1 MQSSEKFVQG
11 ADVIIAKD
19 KVELCTAYPAGYEQY
34 QLVSKS
40 TVNFFTTKARV
51 IFILNYPASVSIEQ
65 IHEHSIEGTFCY
77 FEEAL
82 VGLLQP
88 FKPFHTRLS
97 YCPKLILSVIACSTS
112 DSFPTCE
119 ILALNV
125 TLSSSNVQ
133 SVLSSIRKQYEKFQ
147 AKLLCLNEYYAQ
159 NFCQLPLLA
168 DETPWRTKQQR
179 LAIGKSVERHV
190 QQWLASNRFSLPDAI
205 ELAISMV
212 DFSQSISTT
221 NIILLDSV
229 VNDHWLGKMKDRN
242 FTNRLRALNI
252 RVHFIPYR
260 WSRSAC
266 DSIPGQV
273 SCVENIQYVINSLN
287 GCYIDVENL
296 LNQEENKMTIY
307 QRAIF
312 VQTVPDGEPVAP
324 NLINSALQIDSSF
337 QIVQKRQEVNAKLQ
351 LMLKIRISEGFTIRS
366 VQNSVGNI
374 QVHMMRCLGQSTVF
388 KCTVISDLSNV
399 GRPLTVEWT
408 VAKRS
413 AVLKNTTASVS
424 YLNARN
430 ALKCE
435 LMENISEHWKNDCL
449 LEQFELYST
458 NLSFHSIPP
467 VIEEGMPIYDLIS
480 GEHLQNPRWY
490 RNKLSAS
497 MLKLHVMCSLDR
509 LKALETF
516 CTFWGTVGLLD
527 INEWSKW
534 FNVESFSLILN
545 NRVPIGSVY
554 SSTDDSGTLNKV
566 NCDQAFDALKVFFKN
581 YTTFSLDKGTS
592 FVSFIK
598 SDFTENDK
606 APSFYLL
613 KFILHSFVGVCH
625 FAFSKEISPSQRDQI
640 ITDMKNQL
648 SKLPL
653 ISENNSNYADQHCSN
668 STEYD
673 ANACFLLTR
682 PLEKLLVRHNS
693 APVFPFASFQESEM
707 NTWPSNVTVGR
718 YFHFKRYFWYLNL
731 PGFVRNFPPNSVLS
745 ILQLILQRV
754 LKTGFRIAH
763 SEEGFTTL
771 VKEIPQ
777 QNDIT
782 EELSTFLIQYV
793 IYPPIYTGGD
803 FHRNIYENMKYF
815 DIRPD
820 MSISCTVD
828 YEKFPVHE
836 TEIVTEIWVESFNEQ
851 LSTVSKQRAEKLFN
865 QIYKEDFQL
874 IRRLVVAKQVEQFCH
889 HKHIRITLRSPKEIV
904 WKSLPDQTLRRYGLR
919 CVEAMASSDQAQ
931 FYFGNFCLNELLH
944 SCHLTTLLLDT
955 ATVTDG
961 IISKLLS
968 SLYYSVMY
976 VLKFKSGE
984 PIFRQTAQCVHDL
997 FYTRMGEKYSNCV
1010 RIENKPLLFEIWKL
1024 FLRRFERCE
1033 HPDVKWLAPMRK
1045 RLELFQA
1052 GGRSPALELPR
1063 LFYFALHLSQSVHY
1077 MITFAPMTLG
1087 DIDLMHEEPDRN
1099 LSRNV
1104 LGTQWS
1110 KLCFPLMVFYLCP
1123 QKIYSSG
1130 FDYDLDRVKEYHNVT
1145 VQEEGTLSSL
1155 HRQILLLDEIERHQ
1169 DYYPLNGEELSCC
1182 TNCMG
1187 SYNFCAEVATLQDS
1201 YMDCFVC
1208 GIYKSLCAEFPV
1220 YESDIRFAIENH
1232 CVESTLELDIT
1243 EFLHTECHHM
1253 VDYQNMSDSDDLCC
1267 FRLMDIA
1274 VEKWFT
1280 INSSFTGR
1288 TSPLFNLPD
1297 CDSVGQEKARN
1308 LFQAVLQ
1315 NYFQTIPTCTDYLI
1329 CKPLQNDSR
1338 LLHSL
1343 DEGASNSDIESLA
1356 TAMLFSSNDSGH
1368 PPDMLFS
1375 DNLSFE
1381 SVSSSSSSDSYES
1394 FVLGELSL
1402 QLDDISEREF
1412 EVQCSEPQC
1421 YQHPIF
1427 LQISCSVF
1435 IGNKQYNFRVDSL
1448 PTCIVDLFRRSEIN
1462 DWSND
1467 MERIRVVLQ
1476 FNILTLDLTPLE
1488 VGFWSRNTEQREI
1501 VNNMNWKRKKFYDGK
1516 VLVNA
1521 SRHLY
1526 VLPTAHK
1533 SALISFYNRVLLLI
1547 RSEIICGYSRLPI
1560 INDAVIETVVEHIKC
1575 VLRIPLNLEASVHW
1589 NTIPLLFVL
1598 DCPENLKQ
1606 FLDRLMKLNVS
1617 NCIIKRCAEDYFIIR
1632 ECTDENQVSL
1642 LWNSMTYN
1650 EYPNPVVCRS
1660 NGGTLRRCHSFSD
1673 ISPRL
1678 VEKRNCILKNTTWQR
1693 DDDGS
1698 HLSYSNLNSYEFEL
1712 SSITESFYQLREEF
1726 SNRERQQ
1733 AENQFWLILQMNM
1746 SKVNGTT
1753 KLDISQSRH
1762 SGLFVK
1768 VYNEIVQIL
1777 KTTNQYMLLQR
1788 MFKTKK
1794 SSYWLIDDRDGCDR
1808 LSSYTPDVDSIIAE
1822 NGSGDAKSD
1831 VEIEHLAAGR
1841 HYGPAYFACPVVAY
1855 CLFRLHPR
1863 CERLTAATLFRR
1875 VLCDLFG
1882 HTDDQNVFLYKNSE
1896 GNVYYIRVYDEF
1908 KIEAYRMVKRCYK
1921 QFRKE
1926 LKMAKIRLLR
1936 SEKLLNC
1943 TFVTV
1948 HGIEFPGLEVVEK
1961 VFKPLRAAFD
1971 NFIIRILVSCIK
1983 NDPNHLLFENCNVT
1997 TVHFVPS
2004 PLVKQHLPA
2013 FSYYLRQILGAAGH
2027 IPRHRATSDG
2037 LWKSNFAPQAEPND
2051 LFMCILHSGSDGIA
2065 VVMQSFVDHQGIQVN
2080 FANSNCCL
2088 DVRHGYKHLVQFLD
2102 NFEELIINAA
2112 RISDPP
2118 DAQENTTDNAVEN
2131 VYVKFVAMLHGSYSV
2146 QTLMTVLIQAIKDAT
2161 FDLLTEYSLLTLPL
2175 FCSFEDHE
2183 KLKSA
2188 YALLQEREFGQTHEP
2203 SLSTSSSSVRL
2214 ITVSHDLFSI
2224 PGSLSGAE
2232 QQTSSFFQN
2241 DAYVNMHNL
2250 SNLLEES
2257 PSKVVLNSI
2266 FYDIATK
2273 WLEFGASS
2281 HFNNVHVSSFS
2292 FSVRK
2297 DLHLLIEKCMEI
2309 LKEFSNSNNHV
2320 LIFEKLNCGKR
2331 VPYFLLKL
2339 DEHTTLV
2346 PTALDQLDYCNIVIA
2361 SMPLDLWED
2370 SMNIGQML
2378 EISDLPDTIHKFL
2391 STEITYTAQKH
2402 FPFFKFDDRTGKWNF
2417 ITRQRL
2423 ALISILA
2430 NEIKLYI
2437 YNFASEFVDII
2448 RDRIQAAVIEV
2459 NNQSNLAGQI
2469 STCKLNYQEDMIWC
2483 FLENMPN
2490 RMIWLNPVMFMPVKC
2505 GGRNGTVMFSKAET
2519 VEIGSLLTNYEKT
2532 SFCAAFV
2539 ATTSSNRLNQQVD
2552 NFVHNQQIALDN
2564 YKFIDKLCKII
2575 FNFPNE
2581 SSSAEKFVE
2590 QKELESISEKF
2601 LLVSEVQLPILFDPT
2616 WRNGTSVNSKPNRLA
2631 EESRV
2636 ECWQLRLQKLLLQE
2650 FVSYL
2655 LYLDVEFFQ
2664 IPVTVKQ
2671 ETENQSNWN
2680 SAWFLRICT
2689 DGVAL
2694 LHVQFDAPY
2703 LQIILYVFPTVML
2716 HLFGYEAKSCL
2727 RDLYNDLL
2735 TKCHFH
2741 SFVHDFHLKTLTFT
2755 ADRGEE
2761 GEESA
2766 FALFPE
2772 RFNVQSFLLDFY
2784 HYYAKHPI
2792 FSNSILLNP
2801 ERVTFKLPVACS
2813 PEEIFDS
2820 MLEEHS
2826 KFQQSQQQQEKH
2838 EFRVV
2843 KMGENSGDKQ
2853 HSGFFLSKW
2862 SVNIRFSG
2870 TNGDEE
2876 NCTAYSLFM
2885 FAGGHF
2891 PLNSS
2896 ESETFS
2902 DQLNVNVFTIYV
2914 KNSRRQMSSHY
2925 WQIARFQ
2932 HRLQPLLQHVENWV
2946 RDNFA
2951 EMVCEKH
2958 GGKEI
2963 LRKNLP
2969 NILQEES
2976 IFEIEHQSNA
2986 TLERKER
2993 YSAVTEDSL
3002 REMLI
3007 ETLADDQ
3014 VFFYFCPQSVR
3025 CLEYLP
3031 NSAVASVKEQL
3042 IQQRL
3047 RFYKCLN
3054 KTFEQSSFHCLRHFI
3069 WKKLMRDDNTDNGKG
3084 KMVPKAERISCPEL
3098 EYLLKITHTVSASV
3112 INSEGNMLMK
3122 KTFSQISK
3130 LMRKLF
3136 DKFSGRL
3143 KFFQN
3148 KREQRQ
3154 HLVLMNP
3161 NSDDYFIIITIE
3173 KRPRNYN
3180 ILAVFRSVE
3189 ANVERDAAYFDQF
3202 VSSSTLWKEFMQV
3215 LNFEEVQNRLV
3226 GWKLDSLLAKPNKFQ
3241 GELSLLRELSKIKQD
3256 GLKTE
3261 NYKQETSQKINGL
3274 EKAEKI
3280 EETTLKNA
3288 KTGKTLSKT
3297 TTDMVKDYDGKIR
3310 GEKIL
3315 DIPPAKLHKVE
3326 VAGDKKEAKLLNP
3339 RDMATYIFETSDVD
3353 GVKAVIDSFV
3363 KSKKMTEEDAENYM
3377 NQVTK
3382 HLNTMH
3388 VELLQQLSKEI
3399 RLQNEKVDKAYNQ
3412 MLSLSNVLSNNYQ
3425 AENLLYAN
3433 AKMLFWLYKNEGDV
3447 YAKKMLQQFVETVQA
3462 AAAQGSVDD
3471 STRKLIYGVVLR
3483 AIKDASVEIPDESS
3497 DIFYLGSGNKLTFLT
3512 D

>member
-1 MQSSEKFVQG
+1 MSSHIMPNEWKFLLQCNCSYITLFLKKFFLRMQSSEKFVQG
-11 ADVIIAKD
+11 ADVVIAKD

-65 IHEHSIEGTFCY
+65 IHEHSTEGTFCY

-88 FKPFHTRLS
+88 FQPFHTRLS

-252 RVHFIPYR
+252 RVHFIPYC

-337 QIVQKRQEVNAKLQ
+337 QTVQKRQEVNAKLQ
-351 LMLKIRISEGFTIRS
+351 LMLKIRISEGFTIRT
-366 VQNSVGNI
+366 VGNI
-374 QVHMMRCLGQSTVF
+374 QVNMMRCLGQSTVF

-458 NLSFHSIPP
+458 NLFFHSIPP

-516 CTFWGTVGLLD
+516 CTFWGTVGL
-527 INEWSKW
+527 SKW

-545 NRVPIGSVY
+545 NHVPIGSVY

-581 YTTFSLDKGTS
+581 YTTFSLDKDTS

-598 SDFTENDK
+598 SDFTEDDK

-653 ISENNSNYADQHCSN
+653 ISDKNSNYADQHCSN

-731 PGFVRNFPPNSVLS
+731 PGFVRNFPPNS
-745 ILQLILQRV
+745 
-754 LKTGFRIAH
+754 
-763 SEEGFTTL
+763 
-771 VKEIPQ
+771 
-777 QNDIT
+777 NDVT

-955 ATVTDG
+955 ATVTDE
-961 IISKLLS
+961 
-968 SLYYSVMY
+968 
-976 VLKFKSGE
+976 SGE
-984 PIFRQTAQCVHDL
+984 PIFRQTAQCLHDL

-1104 LGTQWS
+1104 LGAQWS

-1155 HRQILLLDEIERHQ
+1155 HRQISLLDEIEQHQ
-1169 DYYPLNGEELSCC
+1169 EYYPLNGEELSCC

-1220 YESDIRFAIENH
+1220 YESDIRFAIESH
-1232 CVESTLELDIT
+1232 CVEGTLELDIT
-1243 EFLHTECHHM
+1243 EFLHTECHHV

-1343 DEGASNSDIESLA
+1343 DEGANNSDIESLS
-1356 TAMLFSSNDSGH
+1356 TAVLFSSNDSGH

-1375 DNLSFE
+1375 DNLNSE

-1448 PTCIVDLFRRSEIN
+1448 PTCIVDLFRRGEIN

-1575 VLRIPLNLEASVHW
+1575 VLRTPLNLEASVHW

-1598 DCPENLKQ
+1598 DCPESLKQ
-1606 FLDRLMKLNVS
+1606 FLDH
-1617 NCIIKRCAEDYFIIR
+1617 
-1632 ECTDENQVSL
+1632 
-1642 LWNSMTYN
+1642 

-1678 VEKRNCILKNTTWQR
+1678 IEKRNCILKNTTWQR

-1698 HLSYSNLNSYEFEL
+1698 NLSYSNLNSYEFEL

-1733 AENQFWLILQMNM
+1733 ALRVGI
-1746 SKVNGTT
+1746 
-1753 KLDISQSRH
+1753 
-1762 SGLFVK
+1762 
-1768 VYNEIVQIL
+1768 
-1777 KTTNQYMLLQR
+1777 QYMLLQR

-1794 SSYWLIDDRDGCDR
+1794 SSYWMIDDRDGSDR
-1808 LSSYTPDVDSIIAE
+1808 LSSYTPDLDSIIAE

-1855 CLFRLHPR
+1855 CWFRLHPR

-1908 KIEAYRMVKRCYK
+1908 KTEAYRMIKRCNK

-1983 NDPNHLLFENCNVT
+1983 NDPNHLLFENCNVA

-2027 IPRHRATSDG
+2027 IPWYRATSDG
-2037 LWKSNFAPQAEPND
+2037 SWKLNFAPQAEPND
-2051 LFMCILHSGSDGIA
+2051 SFMCILHSGSDGIA
-2065 VVMQSFVDHQGIQVN
+2065 VVTQSFVDHQGIQVN

-2102 NFEELIINAA
+2102 NFEELIMNAA
-2112 RISDPP
+2112 RISAPP

-2188 YALLQEREFGQTHEP
+2188 YALVQEREFGQTHEP

-2214 ITVSHDLFSI
+2214 ITVLHDLFSI

-2292 FSVRK
+2292 FNVRK

-2320 LIFEKLNCGKR
+2320 LIFEKLNCEKR

-2346 PTALDQLDYCNIVIA
+2346 PTALGQLDYCNIVIA

-2391 STEITYTAQKH
+2391 STEISYTAQKH

-2448 RDRIQAAVIEV
+2448 RDRIQADVIEV

-2490 RMIWLNPVMFMPVKC
+2490 RMIWLNPVMFMPVKY
-2505 GGRNGTVMFSKAET
+2505 GGWNGTVMFSKAET

-2601 LLVSEVQLPILFDPT
+2601 LLVSEVQLPILFDST
-2616 WRNGTSVNSKPNRLA
+2616 WRNGTSVNSMPNRLA

-2680 SAWFLRICT
+2680 SVWFLRICT

-2735 TKCHFH
+2735 TKCHFD

-2761 GEESA
+2761 GEETA

-2925 WQIARFQ
+2925 WQISRFQ

-3084 KMVPKAERISCPEL
+3084 KMVPKTERISCPEL

-3112 INSEGNMLMK
+3112 INSEGNMLTK

-3189 ANVERDAAYFDQF
+3189 ANVERDAAYFDQIGF
-3202 VSSSTLWKEFMQV
+3202 T
-3215 LNFEEVQNRLV
+3215 
-3226 GWKLDSLLAKPNKFQ
+3226 
-3241 GELSLLRELSKIKQD
+3241 GELNLLRELSKIKQD

-3315 DIPPAKLHKVE
+3315 DIPAAKLHKVE

-3483 AIKDASVEIPDESS
+3483 AIKDASVEIPDEV
-3497 DIFYLGSGNKLTFLT
+3497 LETN
-3512 D
+3512 

>member
-1 MQSSEKFVQG
+1 MSSHIMPNEWKFLLQFKSQMQSSEKFVQG
-11 ADVIIAKD
+11 ADVIIAKVNDNTFFNFASLSQWYVENFSKIFQLKEQYSD

-40 TVNFFTTKARV
+40 IVNFFTTKARV

-65 IHEHSIEGTFCY
+65 IHEHSTKGTFCY

-88 FKPFHTRLS
+88 FQPFHTRLS

-229 VNDHWLGKMKDRN
+229 VNDHWLGKLKDRN

-252 RVHFIPYR
+252 RVHFIPYC

-266 DSIPGQV
+266 DSILGQV

-337 QIVQKRQEVNAKLQ
+337 QTVQKRQEVNAKLQ
-351 LMLKIRISEGFTIRS
+351 LMLKIRISEGFTIRT
-366 VQNSVGNI
+366 VGNI

-408 VAKRS
+408 VAKMS

-458 NLSFHSIPP
+458 NLFFHSIPP
-467 VIEEGMPIYDLIS
+467 VIEEGMAIYDLIS

-490 RNKLSAS
+490 RNKLSANI
-497 MLKLHVMCSLDR
+497 LKLHVMCSLDR

-516 CTFWGTVGLLD
+516 CTFWGTVGL
-527 INEWSKW
+527 SKW

-581 YTTFSLDKGTS
+581 YTTFSLDKGTF

-598 SDFTENDK
+598 SGFTEDDK

-640 ITDMKNQL
+640 ITDIKNQL

-653 ISENNSNYADQHCSN
+653 ISEKNSNYADQHRSN

-673 ANACFLLTR
+673 ANACFLVTR

-693 APVFPFASFQESEM
+693 APVFPFASFQDSEM

-731 PGFVRNFPPNSVLS
+731 PGFVKNFPPNS
-745 ILQLILQRV
+745 
-754 LKTGFRIAH
+754 
-763 SEEGFTTL
+763 
-771 VKEIPQ
+771 
-777 QNDIT
+777 NDIT

-865 QIYKEDFQL
+865 QIYNEDFQL
-874 IRRLVVAKQVEQFCH
+874 IRRLVVAKQVDQFYH

-955 ATVTDG
+955 ATVTDE
-961 IISKLLS
+961 
-968 SLYYSVMY
+968 
-976 VLKFKSGE
+976 SGE

-997 FYTRMGEKYSNCV
+997 FHTRMGEKYSNCV
-1010 RIENKPLLFEIWKL
+1010 CIENRPLLFEIWKL

-1077 MITFAPMTLG
+1077 MITFAPVTLG

-1099 LSRNV
+1099 LLRNV
-1104 LGTQWS
+1104 LGAQWS

-1123 QKIYSSG
+1123 QKIYSNG

-1155 HRQILLLDEIERHQ
+1155 HRQISLLDEIEQHQ
-1169 DYYPLNGEELSCC
+1169 ECYPLNGEELSCC

-1220 YESDIRFAIENH
+1220 CESDIRFAIESH
-1232 CVESTLELDIT
+1232 CVEGTLELDIT
-1243 EFLHTECHHM
+1243 EFLHTECHHV

-1267 FRLMDIA
+1267 CRLMDIA

-1343 DEGASNSDIESLA
+1343 DEGANNSDIESLS
-1356 TAMLFSSNDSGH
+1356 TAELFSSNDSGH

-1375 DNLSFE
+1375 DNLSSE

-1402 QLDDISEREF
+1402 QLDDISEREL
-1412 EVQCSEPQC
+1412 EMQCSEPQC

-1448 PTCIVDLFRRSEIN
+1448 PTCIVDLFRRGEIN

-1467 MERIRVVLQ
+1467 MECVRVVLQ

-1488 VGFWSRNTEQREI
+1488 VGLWSRNTEQREI
-1501 VNNMNWKRKKFYDGK
+1501 VDNVNLKRKKFYDGK

-1560 INDAVIETVVEHIKC
+1560 INDAIIETVVKHIKC
-1575 VLRIPLNLEASVHW
+1575 VLRTPLNLETSVHW

-1598 DCPENLKQ
+1598 DFPESLKQ

-1617 NCIIKRCAEDYFIIR
+1617 NCTIKRCAEDYFIIR
-1632 ECTDENQVSL
+1632 ECKINSTDENQVSL
-1642 LWNSMTYN
+1642 LRNWATYN

-1660 NGGTLRRCHSFSD
+1660 NGGTLRRCYSFSD

-1678 VEKRNCILKNTTWQR
+1678 IEKRNCILKNTTWQR

-1698 HLSYSNLNSYEFEL
+1698 NLSYSNLNSYEFEI
-1712 SSITESFYQLREEF
+1712 SSIIKSFYQLREEF

-1753 KLDISQSRH
+1753 KLDISQRRH

-1768 VYNEIVQIL
+1768 VFNEIVRIL

-1794 SSYWLIDDRDGCDR
+1794 SSYWMIDDRDGCDR
-1808 LSSYTPDVDSIIAE
+1808 LSSYTSDLDSIIAE

-1831 VEIEHLAAGR
+1831 VEIEYLAADR

-1855 CLFRLHPR
+1855 CWFRLHPR

-1875 VLCDLFG
+1875 VLCDLFE

-1908 KIEAYRMVKRCYK
+1908 KTEAYRMLKRCNK

-1936 SEKLLNC
+1936 SEKFLNF

-1983 NDPNHLLFENCNVT
+1983 NDPNHLLSKNCDVA

-2027 IPRHRATSDG
+2027 IPWYRATSDG
-2037 LWKSNFAPQAEPND
+2037 LWKLNFAPQAEPND
-2051 LFMCILHSGSDGIA
+2051 SFMCILHSGPDGIA
-2065 VVMQSFVDHQGIQVN
+2065 VVTQSFVDYQGIQVN

-2102 NFEELIINAA
+2102 NFEELIMNAA
-2112 RISDPP
+2112 RISAPP

-2131 VYVKFVAMLHGSYSV
+2131 VYVKFVAMFHGSYSL

-2188 YALLQEREFGQTHEP
+2188 YALVQEREFGQTHEP
-2203 SLSTSSSSVRL
+2203 SLSSSSSVRL
-2214 ITVSHDLFSI
+2214 IPVLHHLFSI

-2232 QQTSSFFQN
+2232 QVTYNMQTSSFFQN

-2292 FSVRK
+2292 LNVRK
-2297 DLHLLIEKCMEI
+2297 DQHLLIEKCMEI

-2320 LIFEKLNCGKR
+2320 LTFEKLNCGER

-2339 DEHTTLV
+2339 DEHTTLA
-2346 PTALDQLDYCNIVIA
+2346 PTALGQLDYCNIVIA

-2370 SMNIGQML
+2370 SMNIGQMF

-2391 STEITYTAQKH
+2391 STEISYTAQKH
-2402 FPFFKFDDRTGKWNF
+2402 FPFFKLDDKTGKWNF

-2469 STCKLNYQEDMIWC
+2469 STCKLNYQEDMVWC
-2483 FLENMPN
+2483 FFENVPN
-2490 RMIWLNPVMFMPVKC
+2490 RMIWLNPVMFMPVKY

-2539 ATTSSNRLNQQVD
+2539 ATTSSNGLNQQVD

-2616 WRNGTSVNSKPNRLA
+2616 WRNGTSVNSMPNRLA

-2671 ETENQSNWN
+2671 VIGTVSGFCV
-2680 SAWFLRICT
+2680 SAPM
-2689 DGVAL
+2689 VS
-2694 LHVQFDAPY
+2694 
-2703 LQIILYVFPTVML
+2703 LYYTYIML

-2741 SFVHDFHLKTLTFT
+2741 SFVHDFHLQTLTFT

-2761 GEESA
+2761 GEETA

-2772 RFNVQSFLLDFY
+2772 GFNVQSFLLDFY

-2813 PEEIFDS
+2813 PEQIFDS

-2838 EFRVV
+2838 DFRVV
-2843 KMGENSGDKQ
+2843 KMGENLGDKQ
-2853 HSGFFLSKW
+2853 HNGFFLSKW

-2876 NCTAYSLFM
+2876 NYTAYSLFM
-2885 FAGGHF
+2885 FAGGNF

-2902 DQLNVNVFTIYV
+2902 DQLNVNVFSIYV

-2951 EMVCEKH
+2951 EM
-2958 GGKEI
+2958 
-2963 LRKNLP
+2963 
-2969 NILQEES
+2969 ES
-2976 IFEIEHQSNA
+2976 IFEIERQSNA

-3014 VFFYFCPQSVR
+3014 VFFYFCPQPVR

-3054 KTFEQSSFHCLRHFI
+3054 KTFEQSSFHCLRHSI

-3084 KMVPKAERISCPEL
+3084 KVVPKAERISCPEL

-3112 INSEGNMLMK
+3112 INSEGNMLTK

-3202 VSSSTLWKEFMQV
+3202 VSSSTLWKEFMQSV
-3215 LNFEEVQNRLV
+3215 FYLNVTSSSAFVVSVSLRMFTSTTEEFVVNYNAMRGLFTSS
-3226 GWKLDSLLAKPNKFQ
+3226 KLDSLLAKPNKFQ
-3241 GELSLLRELSKIKQD
+3241 GELNLLRELSKIKQD

-3280 EETTLKNA
+3280 EETTIKNA

-3353 GVKAVIDSFV
+3353 GVKAVIDGFV

-3483 AIKDASVEIPDESS
+3483 AIKDASVEIPDEV
-3497 DIFYLGSGNKLTFLT
+3497 LETN
-3512 D
+3512 

>member
-1 MQSSEKFVQG
+1 MQSSEKFVQC
-11 ADVIIAKD
+11 ADVIIAKVNDNTFFNFASLSQWYVENFSKIFQLKEQYSD

-51 IFILNYPASVSIEQ
+51 IFILNYPASVSI
-65 IHEHSIEGTFCY
+65 
-77 FEEAL
+77 
-82 VGLLQP
+82 
-88 FKPFHTRLS
+88 
-97 YCPKLILSVIACSTS
+97 
-112 DSFPTCE
+112 E

-205 ELAISMV
+205 ELAISM
-212 DFSQSISTT
+212 
-221 NIILLDSV
+221 
-229 VNDHWLGKMKDRN
+229 
-242 FTNRLRALNI
+242 LNK
-252 RVHFIPYR
+252 
-260 WSRSAC
+260 
-266 DSIPGQV
+266 
-273 SCVENIQYVINSLN
+273 
-287 GCYIDVENL
+287 
-296 LNQEENKMTIY
+296 EENKMTIY

-324 NLINSALQIDSSF
+324 NLINSALQI
-337 QIVQKRQEVNAKLQ
+337 E
-351 LMLKIRISEGFTIRS
+351 
-366 VQNSVGNI
+366 
-374 QVHMMRCLGQSTVF
+374 
-388 KCTVISDLSNV
+388 
-399 GRPLTVEWT
+399 PLTVEWT

-435 LMENISEHWKNDCL
+435 LMENISE
-449 LEQFELYST
+449 
-458 NLSFHSIPP
+458 
-467 VIEEGMPIYDLIS
+467 
-480 GEHLQNPRWY
+480 
-490 RNKLSAS
+490 
-497 MLKLHVMCSLDR
+497 DR

-598 SDFTENDK
+598 SDFTEDDK

-653 ISENNSNYADQHCSN
+653 ISEKNSNYADQHCSN

-718 YFHFKRYFWYLNL
+718 YFHFN
-731 PGFVRNFPPNSVLS
+731 
-745 ILQLILQRV
+745 
-754 LKTGFRIAH
+754 
-763 SEEGFTTL
+763 
-771 VKEIPQ
+771 
-777 QNDIT
+777 
-782 EELSTFLIQYV
+782 
-793 IYPPIYTGGD
+793 
-803 FHRNIYENMKYF
+803 
-815 DIRPD
+815 IRPD

-865 QIYKEDFQL
+865 QSGETKSKTAFIVRLYSRHERILFYCTTIDGTTKREIYKEDFQL

-1063 LFYFALHLSQSVHY
+1063 LFYFALQLSQSVHY

-1155 HRQILLLDEIERHQ
+1155 HRQILLLDEIEQHQ
-1169 DYYPLNGEELSCC
+1169 EYYLLNGEELSCC

-1232 CVESTLELDIT
+1232 CVEGTLELDIT
-1243 EFLHTECHHM
+1243 EFLHTECHHL

-1267 FRLMDIA
+1267 FRLMDTA

-1288 TSPLFNLPD
+1288 ISPLFNLPD

-1343 DEGASNSDIESLA
+1343 DEGANNSEIESLS
-1356 TAMLFSSNDSGH
+1356 TAVLFSSNDSGH

-1375 DNLSFE
+1375 DNLSSE

-1448 PTCIVDLFRRSEIN
+1448 PTCIVDLFRRGEIN

-1476 FNILTLDLTPLE
+1476 FNVLTLDLTPLE

-1598 DCPENLKQ
+1598 DCPENMKQ

-1632 ECTDENQVSL
+1632 ECKINSTDENQVSL

-1678 VEKRNCILKNTTWQR
+1678 IEKRNCILKNTTWQR

-1698 HLSYSNLNSYEFEL
+1698 NLSYSNLNSYEFEL

-1753 KLDISQSRH
+1753 KLDMYFYESSQSRH

-1808 LSSYTPDVDSIIAE
+1808 LSSYTPDLDSIIAE

-1855 CLFRLHPR
+1855 CWFRLHPR

-1908 KIEAYRMVKRCYK
+1908 KIEAYRMVKRCNK

-1983 NDPNHLLFENCNVT
+1983 NDPNVILHSPDMKHLLFENCNVA

-2027 IPRHRATSDG
+2027 IPRYRATSDG
-2037 LWKSNFAPQAEPND
+2037 LWKLNFAPQVEPND
-2051 LFMCILHSGSDGIA
+2051 SFMCILHSGSDGIA

-2102 NFEELIINAA
+2102 NFEELIMNAA
-2112 RISDPP
+2112 RISAPP

-2131 VYVKFVAMLHGSYSV
+2131 VYVKFVAMLHGSYNV
-2146 QTLMTVLIQAIKDAT
+2146 QTLMTVLIQAMKDAT

-2214 ITVSHDLFSI
+2214 ITVLHDLFSI
-2224 PGSLSGAE
+2224 PRSLSGAE

-2616 WRNGTSVNSKPNRLA
+2616 WRNGTSVNSKPNRPA

-3215 LNFEEVQNRLV
+3215 E
-3226 GWKLDSLLAKPNKFQ
+3226 
-3241 GELSLLRELSKIKQD
+3241 
-3256 GLKTE
+3256 
-3261 NYKQETSQKINGL
+3261 
-3274 EKAEKI
+3274 
-3280 EETTLKNA
+3280 
-3288 KTGKTLSKT
+3288 
-3297 TTDMVKDYDGKIR
+3297 
-3310 GEKIL
+3310 
-3315 DIPPAKLHKVE
+3315 
-3326 VAGDKKEAKLLNP
+3326 AGC
-3339 RDMATYIFETSDVD
+3339 F
-3353 GVKAVIDSFV
+3353 
-3363 KSKKMTEEDAENYM
+3363 
-3377 NQVTK
+3377 
-3382 HLNTMH
+3382 
-3388 VELLQQLSKEI
+3388 
-3399 RLQNEKVDKAYNQ
+3399 
-3412 MLSLSNVLSNNYQ
+3412 
-3425 AENLLYAN
+3425 AN
-3433 AKMLFWLYKNEGDV
+3433 
-3447 YAKKMLQQFVETVQA
+3447 
-3462 AAAQGSVDD
+3462 
-3471 STRKLIYGVVLR
+3471 
-3483 AIKDASVEIPDESS
+3483 
-3497 DIFYLGSGNKLTFLT
+3497 
-3512 D
+3512 

>member
-1 MQSSEKFVQG
+1 MSSHIMPNEWKFLLQFKSQMQSSEKFVQG
-11 ADVIIAKD
+11 ADVIIAKVNDNTFFNFASLSQWYVENFSKIFQLKEQYSD

-40 TVNFFTTKARV
+40 IVNFFTTKARV
-51 IFILNYPASVSIEQ
+51 IFILNYPASVSI
-65 IHEHSIEGTFCY
+65 
-77 FEEAL
+77 
-82 VGLLQP
+82 
-88 FKPFHTRLS
+88 
-97 YCPKLILSVIACSTS
+97 
-112 DSFPTCE
+112 E

-205 ELAISMV
+205 ELAISM
-212 DFSQSISTT
+212 
-221 NIILLDSV
+221 
-229 VNDHWLGKMKDRN
+229 
-242 FTNRLRALNI
+242 
-252 RVHFIPYR
+252 
-260 WSRSAC
+260 
-266 DSIPGQV
+266 
-273 SCVENIQYVINSLN
+273 
-287 GCYIDVENL
+287 

-324 NLINSALQIDSSF
+324 NLINSALQI
-337 QIVQKRQEVNAKLQ
+337 E
-351 LMLKIRISEGFTIRS
+351 
-366 VQNSVGNI
+366 
-374 QVHMMRCLGQSTVF
+374 
-388 KCTVISDLSNV
+388 
-399 GRPLTVEWT
+399 PLTVEWT
-408 VAKRS
+408 VAKMS

-435 LMENISEHWKNDCL
+435 LMENISE
-449 LEQFELYST
+449 
-458 NLSFHSIPP
+458 
-467 VIEEGMPIYDLIS
+467 
-480 GEHLQNPRWY
+480 
-490 RNKLSAS
+490 
-497 MLKLHVMCSLDR
+497 DR

-516 CTFWGTVGLLD
+516 CTFWGTVGL
-527 INEWSKW
+527 SKW

-581 YTTFSLDKGTS
+581 YTTFSLDKGTF

-598 SDFTENDK
+598 SGFTEDDK

-640 ITDMKNQL
+640 ITDIKNQL

-653 ISENNSNYADQHCSN
+653 ISEKNSNYADQHRSN

-673 ANACFLLTR
+673 ANACFLVTR

-693 APVFPFASFQESEM
+693 APVFPFASFQDSEM

-718 YFHFKRYFWYLNL
+718 YFHFN
-731 PGFVRNFPPNSVLS
+731 
-745 ILQLILQRV
+745 
-754 LKTGFRIAH
+754 
-763 SEEGFTTL
+763 
-771 VKEIPQ
+771 
-777 QNDIT
+777 
-782 EELSTFLIQYV
+782 
-793 IYPPIYTGGD
+793 
-803 FHRNIYENMKYF
+803 
-815 DIRPD
+815 IRPD

-865 QIYKEDFQL
+865 QPCETKSKTAFIVRLYSRHERILFYCTTIDGTTKREIYNEDFQL
-874 IRRLVVAKQVEQFCH
+874 IRRLVVAKQVDQFYH

-955 ATVTDG
+955 ATVTDE
-961 IISKLLS
+961 
-968 SLYYSVMY
+968 
-976 VLKFKSGE
+976 SGE

-997 FYTRMGEKYSNCV
+997 FHTRMGEKYSNCV
-1010 RIENKPLLFEIWKL
+1010 CIENRPLLFEIWKL

-1077 MITFAPMTLG
+1077 MITFAPVTLG

-1099 LSRNV
+1099 LLRNV
-1104 LGTQWS
+1104 LGAQWS

-1123 QKIYSSG
+1123 QKIYSNG

-1155 HRQILLLDEIERHQ
+1155 HRQISLLDEIEQHQ
-1169 DYYPLNGEELSCC
+1169 ECYPLNGEELSCC

-1220 YESDIRFAIENH
+1220 CESDIRFAIESH
-1232 CVESTLELDIT
+1232 CVEGTLELDIT
-1243 EFLHTECHHM
+1243 EFLHTECHHV

-1267 FRLMDIA
+1267 CRLMDIA

-1343 DEGASNSDIESLA
+1343 DEGANNSDIESLS
-1356 TAMLFSSNDSGH
+1356 TAELFSSNDSGH

-1375 DNLSFE
+1375 DNLSSE

-1402 QLDDISEREF
+1402 QLDDISEREL
-1412 EVQCSEPQC
+1412 EMQCSEPQC

-1448 PTCIVDLFRRSEIN
+1448 PTCIVDLFRRGEIN

-1467 MERIRVVLQ
+1467 MECVRVVLQ

-1488 VGFWSRNTEQREI
+1488 VGLWSRNTEQREI
-1501 VNNMNWKRKKFYDGK
+1501 VDNVNLKRKKFYDGK

-1560 INDAVIETVVEHIKC
+1560 INDAIIETVVKHIKC
-1575 VLRIPLNLEASVHW
+1575 VLRTPLNLETSVHW

-1598 DCPENLKQ
+1598 DFPESLKQ

-1617 NCIIKRCAEDYFIIR
+1617 NCTIKRCAEDYFIIR
-1632 ECTDENQVSL
+1632 ECKINSTDENQVSL
-1642 LWNSMTYN
+1642 LRNWATYN

-1660 NGGTLRRCHSFSD
+1660 NGGTLRRCYSFSD

-1678 VEKRNCILKNTTWQR
+1678 IEKRNCILKNTTWQR

-1698 HLSYSNLNSYEFEL
+1698 NLSYSNLNSYEFEI
-1712 SSITESFYQLREEF
+1712 SSIIKSFYQLREEF

-1753 KLDISQSRH
+1753 KLDISQRRH

-1768 VYNEIVQIL
+1768 VFNEIVRIL

-1794 SSYWLIDDRDGCDR
+1794 SSYWMIDDRDGCDR
-1808 LSSYTPDVDSIIAE
+1808 LSSYTSDLDSIIAE

-1831 VEIEHLAAGR
+1831 VEIEYLAADR

-1855 CLFRLHPR
+1855 CWFRLHPR

-1875 VLCDLFG
+1875 VLCDLFE

-1908 KIEAYRMVKRCYK
+1908 KTEAYRMLKRCNK

-1936 SEKLLNC
+1936 SEKFLNF

-1983 NDPNHLLFENCNVT
+1983 NDPNHLLSKNCDVA

-2027 IPRHRATSDG
+2027 IPWYRATSDG
-2037 LWKSNFAPQAEPND
+2037 LWKLNFAPQAEPND
-2051 LFMCILHSGSDGIA
+2051 SFMCILHSGPDGIA
-2065 VVMQSFVDHQGIQVN
+2065 VVTQSFVDYQGIQVN

-2102 NFEELIINAA
+2102 NFEELIMNAA
-2112 RISDPP
+2112 RISAPP

-2131 VYVKFVAMLHGSYSV
+2131 VYVKFVAMFHGSYSL

-2188 YALLQEREFGQTHEP
+2188 YALVQEREFGQTHEP
-2203 SLSTSSSSVRL
+2203 SLSSSSSVRL
-2214 ITVSHDLFSI
+2214 IPVLHHLFSI

-2232 QQTSSFFQN
+2232 QVTYNMQTSSFFQN

-2292 FSVRK
+2292 LNVRK
-2297 DLHLLIEKCMEI
+2297 DQHLLIEKCMEI

-2320 LIFEKLNCGKR
+2320 LTFEKLNCGER

-2339 DEHTTLV
+2339 DEHTTLA
-2346 PTALDQLDYCNIVIA
+2346 PTALGQLDYCNIVIA

-2370 SMNIGQML
+2370 SMNIGQMF

-2391 STEITYTAQKH
+2391 STEISYTAQKH
-2402 FPFFKFDDRTGKWNF
+2402 FPFFKLDDKTGKWNF

-2469 STCKLNYQEDMIWC
+2469 STCKLNYQEDMVWC
-2483 FLENMPN
+2483 FFENVPN
-2490 RMIWLNPVMFMPVKC
+2490 RMIWLNPVMFMPVKY

-2539 ATTSSNRLNQQVD
+2539 ATTSSNGLNQQVD

-2616 WRNGTSVNSKPNRLA
+2616 WRNGTSVNSMPNRLA

-2671 ETENQSNWN
+2671 VIGTVSGFCV
-2680 SAWFLRICT
+2680 SAPM
-2689 DGVAL
+2689 VS
-2694 LHVQFDAPY
+2694 
-2703 LQIILYVFPTVML
+2703 LYYTYIML

-2741 SFVHDFHLKTLTFT
+2741 SFVHDFHLQTLTFT

-2761 GEESA
+2761 GEETA

-2772 RFNVQSFLLDFY
+2772 GFNVQSFLLDFY

-2813 PEEIFDS
+2813 PEQIFDS

-2838 EFRVV
+2838 DFRVV
-2843 KMGENSGDKQ
+2843 KMGENLGDKQ
-2853 HSGFFLSKW
+2853 HNGFFLSKW

-2876 NCTAYSLFM
+2876 NYTAYSLFM
-2885 FAGGHF
+2885 FAGGNF

-2902 DQLNVNVFTIYV
+2902 DQLNVNVFSIYV

-2951 EMVCEKH
+2951 EMVCEKQ
-2958 GGKEI
+2958 GRKEI
-2963 LRKNLP
+2963 LQKNLP
-2969 NILQEES
+2969 SILQEES
-2976 IFEIEHQSNA
+2976 IFEIERQSNA

-3014 VFFYFCPQSVR
+3014 VFFYFCPQPVR

-3054 KTFEQSSFHCLRHFI
+3054 KTFEQSSFHCLRHSI

-3084 KMVPKAERISCPEL
+3084 KVVPKAERISCPEL

-3112 INSEGNMLMK
+3112 INSEGNMLTK

-3202 VSSSTLWKEFMQV
+3202 VSSSTLWKEFMQSV
-3215 LNFEEVQNRLV
+3215 FYLNVTSSSAFVVSVSLRMFTSTTEEFVVNYNAMRGLFTSS
-3226 GWKLDSLLAKPNKFQ
+3226 KLDSLLAKPNKFQ
-3241 GELSLLRELSKIKQD
+3241 GELNLLRELSKIKQD

-3280 EETTLKNA
+3280 EETTIKNA

-3353 GVKAVIDSFV
+3353 GVKAVIDGFV

-3483 AIKDASVEIPDESS
+3483 AIKDASVEIPDEV
-3497 DIFYLGSGNKLTFLT
+3497 LETN
-3512 D
+3512 

>member
-1 MQSSEKFVQG
+1 MFSHIMPNEWKFLLQCNFSYITFFLRMQSSEKFVQG
-11 ADVIIAKD
+11 ADVIIAKVNDNTFFNFASLSQWYVENFSKIFQLKEQYSD

-40 TVNFFTTKARV
+40 IVNFFTTKARV
-51 IFILNYPASVSIEQ
+51 TFILNYPASVSIEFQ
-65 IHEHSIEGTFCY
+65 
-77 FEEAL
+77 
-82 VGLLQP
+82 
-88 FKPFHTRLS
+88 PFHTRLS

-147 AKLLCLNEYYAQ
+147 AKLLCLNEYYSQ

-190 QQWLASNRFSLPDAI
+190 QQWLASNRFSFADAI

-229 VNDHWLGKMKDRN
+229 VNDHWLGKLKDRN

-252 RVHFIPYR
+252 RVHFIPYC

-266 DSIPGQV
+266 DSILGQV

-337 QIVQKRQEVNAKLQ
+337 QTVQKRQEVNAKLQ

-388 KCTVISDLSNV
+388 KCTVISDLLNV

-408 VAKRS
+408 VAKMS

-458 NLSFHSIPP
+458 NLFFHSIPP

-497 MLKLHVMCSLDR
+497 ILKLHVMCSLDR

-598 SDFTENDK
+598 SGFTEDDK

-653 ISENNSNYADQHCSN
+653 ISEKNSNYADQHCSN

-693 APVFPFASFQESEM
+693 APVFPFASFQDSEM

-731 PGFVRNFPPNSVLS
+731 PGFVRNFPPNSVLF

-771 VKEIPQ
+771 VKEIQQ

-828 YEKFPVHE
+828 YEKFPIHE

-865 QIYKEDFQL
+865 QPCETKSKTAFIVRLYSRHERILFYCTTIDGTTKREIYKEDFQL
-874 IRRLVVAKQVEQFCH
+874 IRRLVVAKQVEQFCY

-961 IISKLLS
+961 IINKLLS

-984 PIFRQTAQCVHDL
+984 PIFRQTAQCVHEL
-997 FYTRMGEKYSNCV
+997 FYTRLGEKYSNCV
-1010 RIENKPLLFEIWKL
+1010 CIVNKPLLFEIWKL

-1063 LFYFALHLSQSVHY
+1063 LFYFALHLSQSMHY

-1099 LSRNV
+1099 LLRNV
-1104 LGTQWS
+1104 LGAQWS

-1123 QKIYSSG
+1123 QKIYSIG

-1155 HRQILLLDEIERHQ
+1155 HRQISLLDEIELHQ
-1169 DYYPLNGEELSCC
+1169 ECYPLNGEELSCC

-1187 SYNFCAEVATLQDS
+1187 SYNFCAEVATLHDS

-1220 YESDIRFAIENH
+1220 YESDIRFAIESH
-1232 CVESTLELDIT
+1232 CVEGTLELDIT
-1243 EFLHTECHHM
+1243 EFLHTECHHL

-1274 VEKWFT
+1274 VEKWLT
-1280 INSSFTGR
+1280 VNSSFTGR

-1343 DEGASNSDIESLA
+1343 DEGANNSDVESLS
-1356 TAMLFSSNDSGH
+1356 TAELFSSNDSGH
-1368 PPDMLFS
+1368 PPDMLFA
-1375 DNLSFE
+1375 DNLSSGSRWILHFIPLFYTSQ
-1381 SVSSSSSSDSYES
+1381 SVAVAVRIHMK
-1394 FVLGELSL
+1394 VLCWARLLSL

-1412 EVQCSEPQC
+1412 ELQCSEPQC

-1448 PTCIVDLFRRSEIN
+1448 PTCIVDLFRRGEIN

-1467 MERIRVVLQ
+1467 MECIRVVLQ

-1488 VGFWSRNTEQREI
+1488 VGFWSRNTVQREI
-1501 VNNMNWKRKKFYDGK
+1501 VNNMNWNRKKFYDGK

-1533 SALISFYNRVLLLI
+1533 SALISFYNRVVLLI

-1560 INDAVIETVVEHIKC
+1560 INDAVIEAVVKHIKC
-1575 VLRIPLNLEASVHW
+1575 VLRTPLNLEISVHW

-1598 DCPENLKQ
+1598 DCPESLKQ

-1617 NCIIKRCAEDYFIIR
+1617 NCIVKRCAEDYFIIR
-1632 ECTDENQVSL
+1632 ECKINSTDENQVSL
-1642 LWNSMTYN
+1642 LRNSDTYN

-1660 NGGTLRRCHSFSD
+1660 NDGTLRRCHSFSD

-1678 VEKRNCILKNTTWQR
+1678 IEKRNCILKNTTWQR

-1698 HLSYSNLNSYEFEL
+1698 NLSYSNLNSYEFEL
-1712 SSITESFYQLREEF
+1712 SSIIKSFYQLREEF

-1746 SKVNGTT
+1746 NKVNGTT
-1753 KLDISQSRH
+1753 KLDIFFIH
-1762 SGLFVK
+1762 IFVSPFTALREGIQK
-1768 VYNEIVQIL
+1768 VIISFAML
-1777 KTTNQYMLLQR
+1777 KFLKFRNGEMI
-1788 MFKTKK
+1788 
-1794 SSYWLIDDRDGCDR
+1794 SYFFVAD
-1808 LSSYTPDVDSIIAE
+1808 
-1822 NGSGDAKSD
+1822 GSGDAKSD
-1831 VEIEHLAAGR
+1831 DEIEYLVADR

-1855 CLFRLHPR
+1855 CWFPLHPC

-1908 KIEAYRMVKRCYK
+1908 KTEAYRMIKRCNK

-1936 SEKLLNC
+1936 SEKFLNY

-1961 VFKPLRAAFD
+1961 VIKPLRAAFD
-1971 NFIIRILVSCIK
+1971 NFIIRMLVSCIK
-1983 NDPNHLLFENCNVT
+1983 NDPNHLLCKNCDDA

-2013 FSYYLRQILGAAGH
+2013 FSYYLRQILGGAGH
-2027 IPRHRATSDG
+2027 IPCYRAISDS
-2037 LWKSNFAPQAEPND
+2037 LWKINFAPQAEPND
-2051 LFMCILHSGSDGIA
+2051 SFICILHSGSDGIA
-2065 VVMQSFVDHQGIQVN
+2065 LVTQSFVDYQGIQVN

-2102 NFEELIINAA
+2102 NFEELIMNAA
-2112 RISDPP
+2112 RISAPP

-2131 VYVKFVAMLHGSYSV
+2131 VYVKFVAKFHGSYSL

-2175 FCSFEDHE
+2175 FCLFEDHE

-2188 YALLQEREFGQTHEP
+2188 YALVQEREFGRTHEP
-2203 SLSTSSSSVRL
+2203 SLSSGSSVRL
-2214 ITVSHDLFSI
+2214 ITVLHDLFSI
-2224 PGSLSGAE
+2224 PRSLSDSD

-2241 DAYVNMHNL
+2241 DAYVNMHYW

-2257 PSKVVLNSI
+2257 PSKVVLNST

-2292 FSVRK
+2292 LNVGK
-2297 DLHLLIEKCMEI
+2297 DMHLLIEKCMKI

-2320 LIFEKLNCGKR
+2320 LTFEKLNCGKR

-2339 DEHTTLV
+2339 DEHTTLFF
-2346 PTALDQLDYCNIVIA
+2346 VIIIFN
-2361 SMPLDLWED
+2361 L
-2370 SMNIGQML
+2370 G
-2378 EISDLPDTIHKFL
+2378 
-2391 STEITYTAQKH
+2391 YTAQKH
-2402 FPFFKFDDRTGKWNF
+2402 FPFFKFDDKTGKWNF

-2459 NNQSNLAGQI
+2459 NNQSNLARQI
-2469 STCKLNYQEDMIWC
+2469 STCKLNYQEDMVWC
-2483 FLENMPN
+2483 FFENVPN
-2490 RMIWLNPVMFMPVKC
+2490 RMIWLNPVMFMPVKY
-2505 GGRNGTVMFSKAET
+2505 GGKNGTVMFSKAET

-2539 ATTSSNRLNQQVD
+2539 ATTSSNGLNQQVD

-2616 WRNGTSVNSKPNRLA
+2616 WRNGTVFSLDSIIIVKFSVNSMPNRLA

-2671 ETENQSNWN
+2671 ETEDQSNWN
-2680 SAWFLRICT
+2680 SVWFLRICT

-2694 LHVQFDAPY
+2694 LH
-2703 LQIILYVFPTVML
+2703 
-2716 HLFGYEAKSCL
+2716 KSCL

-2741 SFVHDFHLKTLTFT
+2741 SFVHDFHLQTLTLT
-2755 ADRGEE
+2755 ADRAEE
-2761 GEESA
+2761 GEETA

-2772 RFNVQSFLLDFY
+2772 GFNVQSFLLDFY

-2792 FSNSILLNP
+2792 FSDSILLNP

-2813 PEEIFDS
+2813 SEDIFDS

-2838 EFRVV
+2838 DFRVV

-2853 HSGFFLSKW
+2853 HNGFFLSKW

-2876 NCTAYSLFM
+2876 NYTAYSLFM
-2885 FAGGHF
+2885 FAGGNF

-2951 EMVCEKH
+2951 EMICEKQ

-2963 LRKNLP
+2963 LQKNLP
-2969 NILQEES
+2969 SILQEVEFS
-2976 IFEIEHQSNA
+2976 FCGMKCCAGGMFS
-2986 TLERKER
+2986 
-2993 YSAVTEDSL
+2993 DSL

-3014 VFFYFCPQSVR
+3014 VFFYFCPQPVR

-3031 NSAVASVKEQL
+3031 NDAVASVKEQL

-3054 KTFEQSSFHCLRHFI
+3054 KTFEQSSFHCLRHSI

-3084 KMVPKAERISCPEL
+3084 KVVPKAERISCSEL

-3112 INSEGNMLMK
+3112 INSEGNMLTK
-3122 KTFSQISK
+3122 KTFSQINK

-3215 LNFEEVQNRLV
+3215 E
-3226 GWKLDSLLAKPNKFQ
+3226 
-3241 GELSLLRELSKIKQD
+3241 
-3256 GLKTE
+3256 
-3261 NYKQETSQKINGL
+3261 
-3274 EKAEKI
+3274 AEC
-3280 EETTLKNA
+3280 
-3288 KTGKTLSKT
+3288 
-3297 TTDMVKDYDGKIR
+3297 
-3310 GEKIL
+3310 
-3315 DIPPAKLHKVE
+3315 
-3326 VAGDKKEAKLLNP
+3326 
-3339 RDMATYIFETSDVD
+3339 F
-3353 GVKAVIDSFV
+3353 
-3363 KSKKMTEEDAENYM
+3363 
-3377 NQVTK
+3377 
-3382 HLNTMH
+3382 
-3388 VELLQQLSKEI
+3388 
-3399 RLQNEKVDKAYNQ
+3399 
-3412 MLSLSNVLSNNYQ
+3412 
-3425 AENLLYAN
+3425 AN
-3433 AKMLFWLYKNEGDV
+3433 
-3447 YAKKMLQQFVETVQA
+3447 
-3462 AAAQGSVDD
+3462 
-3471 STRKLIYGVVLR
+3471 
-3483 AIKDASVEIPDESS
+3483 
-3497 DIFYLGSGNKLTFLT
+3497 
-3512 D
+3512 

>member
-1 MQSSEKFVQG
+1 MSSHIMPNEWKFLLQCNCSYITLFLKKFFLRMQSSEKFVQG
-11 ADVIIAKD
+11 ADVVIAKD

-51 IFILNYPASVSIEQ
+51 IFILNYPASVSI
-65 IHEHSIEGTFCY
+65 
-77 FEEAL
+77 
-82 VGLLQP
+82 
-88 FKPFHTRLS
+88 
-97 YCPKLILSVIACSTS
+97 
-112 DSFPTCE
+112 E

-205 ELAISMV
+205 ELAISM
-212 DFSQSISTT
+212 
-221 NIILLDSV
+221 
-229 VNDHWLGKMKDRN
+229 
-242 FTNRLRALNI
+242 
-252 RVHFIPYR
+252 
-260 WSRSAC
+260 
-266 DSIPGQV
+266 
-273 SCVENIQYVINSLN
+273 
-287 GCYIDVENL
+287 

-324 NLINSALQIDSSF
+324 NLINSALQI
-337 QIVQKRQEVNAKLQ
+337 E
-351 LMLKIRISEGFTIRS
+351 
-366 VQNSVGNI
+366 
-374 QVHMMRCLGQSTVF
+374 
-388 KCTVISDLSNV
+388 
-399 GRPLTVEWT
+399 PLTVEWT

-435 LMENISEHWKNDCL
+435 LMENISE
-449 LEQFELYST
+449 
-458 NLSFHSIPP
+458 
-467 VIEEGMPIYDLIS
+467 
-480 GEHLQNPRWY
+480 
-490 RNKLSAS
+490 
-497 MLKLHVMCSLDR
+497 DR

-516 CTFWGTVGLLD
+516 CTFWGTVGL
-527 INEWSKW
+527 SKW

-545 NRVPIGSVY
+545 NHVPIGSVY

-581 YTTFSLDKGTS
+581 YTTFSLDKDTS

-598 SDFTENDK
+598 SDFTEDDK

-653 ISENNSNYADQHCSN
+653 ISDKNSNYADQHCSN

-718 YFHFKRYFWYLNL
+718 YFHFN
-731 PGFVRNFPPNSVLS
+731 
-745 ILQLILQRV
+745 
-754 LKTGFRIAH
+754 
-763 SEEGFTTL
+763 
-771 VKEIPQ
+771 
-777 QNDIT
+777 
-782 EELSTFLIQYV
+782 
-793 IYPPIYTGGD
+793 
-803 FHRNIYENMKYF
+803 
-815 DIRPD
+815 IRPD

-955 ATVTDG
+955 ATVTDE
-961 IISKLLS
+961 
-968 SLYYSVMY
+968 
-976 VLKFKSGE
+976 SGE
-984 PIFRQTAQCVHDL
+984 PIFRQTAQCLHDL

-1104 LGTQWS
+1104 LGAQWS

-1155 HRQILLLDEIERHQ
+1155 HRQISLLDEIEQHQ
-1169 DYYPLNGEELSCC
+1169 EYYPLNGEELSCC

-1220 YESDIRFAIENH
+1220 YESDIRFAIESH
-1232 CVESTLELDIT
+1232 CVEGTLELDIT
-1243 EFLHTECHHM
+1243 EFLHTECHHV

-1343 DEGASNSDIESLA
+1343 DEGANNSDIESLS
-1356 TAMLFSSNDSGH
+1356 TAVLFSSNDSGH

-1375 DNLSFE
+1375 DNLNSE

-1448 PTCIVDLFRRSEIN
+1448 PTCIVDLFRRGEIN

-1575 VLRIPLNLEASVHW
+1575 VLRTPLNLEASVHW

-1598 DCPENLKQ
+1598 DCPESLKQ

-1632 ECTDENQVSL
+1632 ECKINSTDENQVSL

-1678 VEKRNCILKNTTWQR
+1678 IEKRNCILKNTTWQR

-1698 HLSYSNLNSYEFEL
+1698 NLSYSNLNSYEFEL

-1746 SKVNGTT
+1746 SKVNATT

-1768 VYNEIVQIL
+1768 VFNEIVQIL

-1794 SSYWLIDDRDGCDR
+1794 SSYWMIDDRDGSDR
-1808 LSSYTPDVDSIIAE
+1808 LSSYTPDLDSIIAE

-1855 CLFRLHPR
+1855 CWFRLHPR

-1908 KIEAYRMVKRCYK
+1908 KTEAYRMIKRCNK

-1983 NDPNHLLFENCNVT
+1983 NDPNHLLFENCNVA

-2027 IPRHRATSDG
+2027 IPWYRATSDG
-2037 LWKSNFAPQAEPND
+2037 SWKLNFAPQAEPND
-2051 LFMCILHSGSDGIA
+2051 SFMCILHSGSDGIA
-2065 VVMQSFVDHQGIQVN
+2065 VVTQSFVDHQGIQVN

-2102 NFEELIINAA
+2102 NFEELIMNAA
-2112 RISDPP
+2112 RISAPP

-2188 YALLQEREFGQTHEP
+2188 YALVQEREFGQTHEP

-2214 ITVSHDLFSI
+2214 ITVLHDLFSI

-2292 FSVRK
+2292 FNVRK

-2320 LIFEKLNCGKR
+2320 LIFEKLNCEKR

-2346 PTALDQLDYCNIVIA
+2346 PTALGQLDYCNIVIA

-2391 STEITYTAQKH
+2391 STEISYTAQKH

-2448 RDRIQAAVIEV
+2448 RDRIQADVIEV

-2490 RMIWLNPVMFMPVKC
+2490 RMIWLNPVMFMPVKY
-2505 GGRNGTVMFSKAET
+2505 GGWNGTVMFSKAET

-2601 LLVSEVQLPILFDPT
+2601 LLVSEVQLPILFDST
-2616 WRNGTSVNSKPNRLA
+2616 WRNGTSVNSMPNRLA

-2680 SAWFLRICT
+2680 SVWFLRICT

-2735 TKCHFH
+2735 TKCHFD

-2761 GEESA
+2761 GEETA

-2925 WQIARFQ
+2925 WQISRFQ

-3084 KMVPKAERISCPEL
+3084 KMVPKTERISCPEL

-3112 INSEGNMLMK
+3112 INSEGNMLTK

-3189 ANVERDAAYFDQF
+3189 ANVERDAAYFDQIGF
-3202 VSSSTLWKEFMQV
+3202 T
-3215 LNFEEVQNRLV
+3215 
-3226 GWKLDSLLAKPNKFQ
+3226 
-3241 GELSLLRELSKIKQD
+3241 GELNLLRELSKIKQD

-3315 DIPPAKLHKVE
+3315 DIPAAKLHKVE

-3483 AIKDASVEIPDESS
+3483 AIKDASVEIPDEV
-3497 DIFYLGSGNKLTFLT
+3497 LETN
-3512 D
+3512 

>member
-11 ADVIIAKD
+11 ADVIIAKVNDNTFFNFASLSQWYVENFSKIFQLKEQYSD

-40 TVNFFTTKARV
+40 IVNFFTTKARV
-51 IFILNYPASVSIEQ
+51 TFILNYPASVSI
-65 IHEHSIEGTFCY
+65 
-77 FEEAL
+77 
-82 VGLLQP
+82 
-88 FKPFHTRLS
+88 
-97 YCPKLILSVIACSTS
+97 
-112 DSFPTCE
+112 E

-147 AKLLCLNEYYAQ
+147 AKLLCLNEYYSQ

-205 ELAISMV
+205 ELAISM
-212 DFSQSISTT
+212 
-221 NIILLDSV
+221 
-229 VNDHWLGKMKDRN
+229 
-242 FTNRLRALNI
+242 
-252 RVHFIPYR
+252 
-260 WSRSAC
+260 
-266 DSIPGQV
+266 
-273 SCVENIQYVINSLN
+273 
-287 GCYIDVENL
+287 

-324 NLINSALQIDSSF
+324 NLINSALQI
-337 QIVQKRQEVNAKLQ
+337 E
-351 LMLKIRISEGFTIRS
+351 
-366 VQNSVGNI
+366 
-374 QVHMMRCLGQSTVF
+374 
-388 KCTVISDLSNV
+388 
-399 GRPLTVEWT
+399 PLTVEWT
-408 VAKRS
+408 VAKMS

-435 LMENISEHWKNDCL
+435 LMENISE
-449 LEQFELYST
+449 
-458 NLSFHSIPP
+458 
-467 VIEEGMPIYDLIS
+467 
-480 GEHLQNPRWY
+480 
-490 RNKLSAS
+490 
-497 MLKLHVMCSLDR
+497 DR

-598 SDFTENDK
+598 SGFTEDDK

-653 ISENNSNYADQHCSN
+653 ISEKNSNYADQHCSN

-693 APVFPFASFQESEM
+693 APVFPFASFQDSEM

-718 YFHFKRYFWYLNL
+718 YFHFN
-731 PGFVRNFPPNSVLS
+731 
-745 ILQLILQRV
+745 
-754 LKTGFRIAH
+754 
-763 SEEGFTTL
+763 
-771 VKEIPQ
+771 
-777 QNDIT
+777 
-782 EELSTFLIQYV
+782 
-793 IYPPIYTGGD
+793 
-803 FHRNIYENMKYF
+803 
-815 DIRPD
+815 IRPD

-828 YEKFPVHE
+828 YEKFPIHE

-865 QIYKEDFQL
+865 QPCETKSKTAFIVRLYSRHERILFYCTTIDGTTKREIYKEDFQL
-874 IRRLVVAKQVEQFCH
+874 IRRLVVAKQVEQFCY

-961 IISKLLS
+961 IINKLLS

-984 PIFRQTAQCVHDL
+984 PIFRQTAQCVHEL
-997 FYTRMGEKYSNCV
+997 FYTRLGEKYSNCV
-1010 RIENKPLLFEIWKL
+1010 CIVNKPLLFEIWKL

-1063 LFYFALHLSQSVHY
+1063 LFYFALHLSQSMHY

-1099 LSRNV
+1099 LLRNV
-1104 LGTQWS
+1104 LGAQWS

-1123 QKIYSSG
+1123 QKIYSIG

-1155 HRQILLLDEIERHQ
+1155 HRQISLLDEIELHQ
-1169 DYYPLNGEELSCC
+1169 ECYPLNGEELSCC

-1187 SYNFCAEVATLQDS
+1187 SYNFCAEVATLHDS

-1220 YESDIRFAIENH
+1220 YESDIRFAIESH
-1232 CVESTLELDIT
+1232 CVEGTLELDIT
-1243 EFLHTECHHM
+1243 EFLHTECHHL

-1274 VEKWFT
+1274 VEKWLT
-1280 INSSFTGR
+1280 VNSSFTGR

-1343 DEGASNSDIESLA
+1343 DEGANNSDVESLS
-1356 TAMLFSSNDSGH
+1356 TAELFSSNDSGH
-1368 PPDMLFS
+1368 PPDMLFA
-1375 DNLSFE
+1375 DNLSSGSRWILHFIPLFYTSQ
-1381 SVSSSSSSDSYES
+1381 SVAVAVRIHMKVLCWARLVFIIVYFLHFIWIK
-1394 FVLGELSL
+1394 FVSLSL

-1412 EVQCSEPQC
+1412 ELQCSEPQC

-1448 PTCIVDLFRRSEIN
+1448 PTCIVDLFRRGEIN

-1467 MERIRVVLQ
+1467 MECIRVVLQ

-1488 VGFWSRNTEQREI
+1488 VGFWSRNTVQREI
-1501 VNNMNWKRKKFYDGK
+1501 VNNMNWNRKKFYDGK

-1533 SALISFYNRVLLLI
+1533 SALISFYNRVVLLI

-1560 INDAVIETVVEHIKC
+1560 INDAVIEAVVKHIKC
-1575 VLRIPLNLEASVHW
+1575 VLRTPLNLEISVHW

-1598 DCPENLKQ
+1598 DCPESLKQ

-1617 NCIIKRCAEDYFIIR
+1617 NCIVKRCAEDYFIIR
-1632 ECTDENQVSL
+1632 E
-1642 LWNSMTYN
+1642 Y

-1660 NGGTLRRCHSFSD
+1660 NDGTLRRCHSFSD

-1678 VEKRNCILKNTTWQR
+1678 IEKRNCILKNTTWQR

-1698 HLSYSNLNSYEFEL
+1698 NLSYSNLNSYEFEL
-1712 SSITESFYQLREEF
+1712 SSIIKSFYQLREEF

-1733 AENQFWLILQMNM
+1733 AF
-1746 SKVNGTT
+1746 
-1753 KLDISQSRH
+1753 
-1762 SGLFVK
+1762 LF
-1768 VYNEIVQIL
+1768 IFL
-1777 KTTNQYMLLQR
+1777 FPLLQLSEKAFR
-1788 MFKTKK
+1788 NGEMI
-1794 SSYWLIDDRDGCDR
+1794 SYFFVAD
-1808 LSSYTPDVDSIIAE
+1808 
-1822 NGSGDAKSD
+1822 GSGDAKSD
-1831 VEIEHLAAGR
+1831 DEIEYLVADR

-1855 CLFRLHPR
+1855 CWFPLHPC

-1908 KIEAYRMVKRCYK
+1908 KTEAYRMIKRCNK

-1936 SEKLLNC
+1936 SEKFLNY

-1961 VFKPLRAAFD
+1961 VIKPLRAAFD
-1971 NFIIRILVSCIK
+1971 NFIIRML
-1983 NDPNHLLFENCNVT
+1983 HLLCKNCDDA

-2013 FSYYLRQILGAAGH
+2013 FSYYLRQILGGAGH
-2027 IPRHRATSDG
+2027 IPCYRAISDS
-2037 LWKSNFAPQAEPND
+2037 LWKINFAPQAEPND
-2051 LFMCILHSGSDGIA
+2051 SFICILHSGSDGIA
-2065 VVMQSFVDHQGIQVN
+2065 LVTQSFVDYQGIQVN

-2102 NFEELIINAA
+2102 NFEELIMNAA
-2112 RISDPP
+2112 RISAPP

-2131 VYVKFVAMLHGSYSV
+2131 VYVKFVAKFHGSYSL

-2175 FCSFEDHE
+2175 FCLFEDHE

-2188 YALLQEREFGQTHEP
+2188 YALVQEREFGRTHEP
-2203 SLSTSSSSVRL
+2203 SLSSGSSVRL
-2214 ITVSHDLFSI
+2214 ITVLHDLFSI
-2224 PGSLSGAE
+2224 PRSLSDSD

-2241 DAYVNMHNL
+2241 DAYVNMHYW

-2257 PSKVVLNSI
+2257 PSKVVLNST

-2292 FSVRK
+2292 LNVGK
-2297 DLHLLIEKCMEI
+2297 DMHLLIEKCMKI

-2320 LIFEKLNCGKR
+2320 LTFEKLNCGKR

-2339 DEHTTLV
+2339 DEHTTLFF
-2346 PTALDQLDYCNIVIA
+2346 VIIIFN
-2361 SMPLDLWED
+2361 L
-2370 SMNIGQML
+2370 G
-2378 EISDLPDTIHKFL
+2378 
-2391 STEITYTAQKH
+2391 YTAQKH
-2402 FPFFKFDDRTGKWNF
+2402 FPFFKFDDKTGKWNF

-2459 NNQSNLAGQI
+2459 NNQSNLARQI
-2469 STCKLNYQEDMIWC
+2469 STCKLNYQEDMVWC
-2483 FLENMPN
+2483 FFENVPN
-2490 RMIWLNPVMFMPVKC
+2490 RMIWLNPVMFMPVKY
-2505 GGRNGTVMFSKAET
+2505 GGKNGTVMFSKAET

-2539 ATTSSNRLNQQVD
+2539 ATTSSNGLNQQVD

-2616 WRNGTSVNSKPNRLA
+2616 WRNGTVFS
-2631 EESRV
+2631 
-2636 ECWQLRLQKLLLQE
+2636 
-2650 FVSYL
+2650 
-2655 LYLDVEFFQ
+2655 LDS
-2664 IPVTVKQ
+2664 IIIVK
-2671 ETENQSNWN
+2671 
-2680 SAWFLRICT
+2680 F
-2689 DGVAL
+2689 
-2694 LHVQFDAPY
+2694 
-2703 LQIILYVFPTVML
+2703 
-2716 HLFGYEAKSCL
+2716 KSCL

-2741 SFVHDFHLKTLTFT
+2741 SFVHDFHLQTLTLT
-2755 ADRGEE
+2755 ADRAEE
-2761 GEESA
+2761 GEETA

-2772 RFNVQSFLLDFY
+2772 GFNVQSFLLDFY

-2792 FSNSILLNP
+2792 FSDSILLNP

-2813 PEEIFDS
+2813 SEDIFDS

-2838 EFRVV
+2838 DFRVV

-2853 HSGFFLSKW
+2853 HNGFFLSKW

-2876 NCTAYSLFM
+2876 NYTAYSLFM
-2885 FAGGHF
+2885 FAGGNF

-2951 EMVCEKH
+2951 EMICEKQ

-2963 LRKNLP
+2963 LQKNLP
-2969 NILQEES
+2969 SILQEVEFS
-2976 IFEIEHQSNA
+2976 FCGMKCCAGGMFS
-2986 TLERKER
+2986 
-2993 YSAVTEDSL
+2993 DSL

-3014 VFFYFCPQSVR
+3014 VFFYFCPQPVR

-3031 NSAVASVKEQL
+3031 NDAVASVKEQL

-3047 RFYKCLN
+3047 RFY
-3054 KTFEQSSFHCLRHFI
+3054 
-3069 WKKLMRDDNTDNGKG
+3069 
-3084 KMVPKAERISCPEL
+3084 AERISCSEL

-3112 INSEGNMLMK
+3112 INSEGNMLTK
-3122 KTFSQISK
+3122 KTFSQINK

-3215 LNFEEVQNRLV
+3215 E
-3226 GWKLDSLLAKPNKFQ
+3226 
-3241 GELSLLRELSKIKQD
+3241 
-3256 GLKTE
+3256 
-3261 NYKQETSQKINGL
+3261 
-3274 EKAEKI
+3274 AEC
-3280 EETTLKNA
+3280 
-3288 KTGKTLSKT
+3288 
-3297 TTDMVKDYDGKIR
+3297 
-3310 GEKIL
+3310 
-3315 DIPPAKLHKVE
+3315 
-3326 VAGDKKEAKLLNP
+3326 
-3339 RDMATYIFETSDVD
+3339 F
-3353 GVKAVIDSFV
+3353 
-3363 KSKKMTEEDAENYM
+3363 
-3377 NQVTK
+3377 
-3382 HLNTMH
+3382 
-3388 VELLQQLSKEI
+3388 
-3399 RLQNEKVDKAYNQ
+3399 
-3412 MLSLSNVLSNNYQ
+3412 
-3425 AENLLYAN
+3425 AN
-3433 AKMLFWLYKNEGDV
+3433 
-3447 YAKKMLQQFVETVQA
+3447 
-3462 AAAQGSVDD
+3462 
-3471 STRKLIYGVVLR
+3471 
-3483 AIKDASVEIPDESS
+3483 
-3497 DIFYLGSGNKLTFLT
+3497 
-3512 D
+3512 